1 VTRLAVAQVV
11 RHTKMNFS
19 IFTLFLLVIIS
30 CTPMRKST
38 TQNASQKVKQIHIT
52 NSAAPPLLITAYP
65 TLTKPNTQALLDY
78 CEKIDNKFNQ
88 YNWGKSQCADYS
100 WNHVRNSVK
109 GDPLIWF
116 VFGDE
121 QISNVHEKTTLIFCA
136 VHGDEIVPVKFCFDI
151 LNDLKANPQLFDN
164 RLVIIAPIVNPDSFL
179 IPKPTR
185 TNANKVDINRN
196 FPTKDWAADALR
208 LWKTKYRSDPRRYPG
223 KYALSEPETLF
234 QVNLILRYKP
244 SKIIS
249 VHSPLTMIDYDG
261 PSFHVDIGKNAKD
274 LLHTMSSSAQSYKI
288 SNYPFF
294 PGSLGNWA
302 GNERNIP
309 TYTLE
314 MPNSDWNK
322 TNQYY
327 KMFQKAIHEAIRYN
341 LYDLKDSPLTQDTD

>member
-1 VTRLAVAQVV
+1 MVKKLEVAQVV
-11 RHTKMNFS
+11 RRTKMKVL
-19 IFTLFLLVIIS
+19 ILTLLLIAS
-30 CTPMRKST
+30 CTPIQRS
-38 TQNASQKVKQIHIT
+38 NAPSNEPKVKQIQIT
-52 NSAAPPLLITAYP
+52 HSSPNPSQQTPYT
-65 TLTKPNTQALLDY
+65 TFTKPNTQAVQNY
-78 CEKIDNKFNQ
+78 CHKIDQKFLR
-88 YNWGKSQCADYS
+88 YEWGKSHCDEFS

-109 GDPLIWF
+109 GDPLIWY

-121 QISNVHEKTTLIFCA
+121 QISNLHEKTTLIFCA

-151 LNDLKANPQLFDN
+151 LKDLKANPQLFDN
-164 RLVIIAPIVNPDSFL
+164 RLVVVAPLVNPDSFL

-185 TNANKVDINRN
+185 TNANNVDINRN
-196 FPTKDWAADALR
+196 FPTKDWSADAIR
-208 LWKTKYRSDPRRYPG
+208 LWKTKYGSDPRRYPG
-223 KYALSEPETLF
+223 KFALSEPETLF

-274 LLHTMSSSAQSYKI
+274 LLHSMSTSAQSYKI

-314 MPNSDWNK
+314 MPNSDWHK
-322 TNQYY
+322 TDHFY
-327 KMFQKAIHEAIRYN
+327 KLFQKAIHEAIRYN